1 MADLSQVVSKIT
13 DTPDYTASFDPQDI
27 QKNKAMSILAYIS
40 ILVLIPIFAAKDS
53 PYTKFHANQG
63 LLLLIAEAAVGLVL
77 GLLGLIPYVGVIFQ
91 IVLWVCEVVFCAL
104 SLIGIVNA
112 VFGKAKELPF
122 LGGFYL
128 LK

>member
-1 MADLSQVVSKIT
+1 MADFSQMIDKIK

-27 QKNKAMSILAYIS
+27 QKNKVMSILAYIS

-63 LLLLIAEAAVGLVL
+63 LLLLIAEAAVGLVF
-77 GLLGLIPYVGVIFQ
+77 GLLGLIPYVGVIFK
-91 IVLWVCEVVFCAL
+91 IVLWTCEVIFGAL
-104 SLIGIVNA
+104 SLIGLVNA
-112 VFGKAKELPF
+112 AFGKAKELPF